1 MQYVARAPARRRSM
15 GGGIRRS
22 ERKQRKKEGS
32 SHINRAVFDE
42 ILYDQVAY
50 RRASKKQQQ
59 KLKEGRQSRAS
70 RRWSTSSSS
79 RQLASQADEEVGL
92 KRDAGGLV
100 EGWRKEESGHKER
113 QK

>member
-50 RRASKKQQQ
+50 RAKAAAEAQ
-59 KLKEGRQSRAS
+59 GRQAEPS
-70 RRWSTSSSS
+70 
-79 RQLASQADEEVGL
+79 E
-92 KRDAGGLV
+92 
-100 EGWRKEESGHKER
+100 
-113 QK
+113 